1 MQKKEKREDSIMDIR
16 LIALDLDGT
25 LCNSQRQVTER
36 SMAALKAAAEQGV
49 HIVPTTG
56 RLFHAMPQELL
67 RCGFVRY
74 GICMNG
80 GQIYDAAE
88 DRILHRDEI
97 PLDTAMRVY
106 DYLEQ
111 FPVAYDCYVN
121 NGAMMERAFWERLGE
136 YIVGKPL
143 DLAYSTKLRTPVEGF
158 RARLLEMGVP
168 LQKIQ
173 AFMSDVS
180 IRPRMLREL
189 QEGFPEL
196 SVSFSLAY
204 NIEINS
210 ATATKGNALKKLWA
224 FPPRRLP
231 PSVTEPTISPC
242 CRRRDTALPW
252 ETRSRRSKPPPIM
265 RPPPMTTTALPCS
278 LKNTC

>member
-1 MQKKEKREDSIMDIR
+1 MDIR

-210 ATATKGNALKKLWA
+210 ATATKGNALKKLCGHLGISAAQAAA
-224 FPPRRLP
+224 FGDG
-231 PSVTEPTISPC
+231 TNDISMLQAAGYGVAMGNAVAEVKAAANYE
-242 CRRRDTALPW
+242 TA
-252 ETRSRRSKPPPIM
+252 SNDDDGV
-265 RPPPMTTTALPCS
+265 ALFLEKYV
-278 LKNTC
+278 LK